1 MLSNLSKKGVWLS
14 YVLVLLLIMKLF
26 SFQSKTKNTVKD
38 ASRSTFSAST
48 FSSVWTYGILTEFFW
63 HFRSWSYKNPLYENH
78 KAQKTLKIKIFF
90 KNHAEVCLQS
100 FKVSILSSYNFIDSI
115 CTCLLHL
122 KNMKFFLSIYWN

>member
-1 MLSNLSKKGVWLS
+1 MLSILCKQSVWLC
-14 YVLVLLLIMKLF
+14 YVLLLLLIMKLF

-38 ASRSTFSAST
+38 VNYKNRST

-63 HFRSWSYKNPLYENH
+63 HFRSWSYKNHLYENH

-100 FKVSILSSYNFIDSI
+100 FKVSILWSYNFIDSI